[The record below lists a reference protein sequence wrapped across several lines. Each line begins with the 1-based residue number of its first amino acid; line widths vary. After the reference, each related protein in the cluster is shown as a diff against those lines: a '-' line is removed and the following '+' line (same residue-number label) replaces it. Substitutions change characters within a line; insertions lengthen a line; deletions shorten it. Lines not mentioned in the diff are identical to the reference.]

1 MSVVLNFKLASTL
14 SNRNMHF
21 GFYTGVFCIFI
32 SMSVFFLAAA
42 AILSYF
48 FLEHTL
54 HRNNT
59 PEVLPVV
66 IQPKTKSCC

>member
-32 SMSVFFLAAA
+32 WMSVFFFAAA
-42 AILSYF
+42 AILLIF
-48 FLEHTL
+48 FSGTHVAQKQHLGG
-54 HRNNT
+54 T
-59 PEVLPVV
+59 PCYHSA
-66 IQPKTKSCC
+66 KD